1 MIMRK
6 KTNRNKLFQ
15 TISAA
20 AAAALLTVSGN
31 VGGCETF
38 AADSFLKAVNE
49 QGYPVLFNENH
60 YAVNAGSVRFRLD
73 ERYLKEG
80 EAFVYEDGGMTLP
93 VTDGEYVM
101 SPEGTEDIRFVM
113 FYISREGILKPLSS
127 EPYVVEFR
135 DKVTAAP
142 RVSLNEGNE
151 ESDPCLTVSPRAWVD
166 TFVRVKSDTETALYH
181 ITDQNTKISFPEE
194 GAYQLRVYTMD
205 GKGNKTYAKDLA
217 QEVIKDSTPPE
228 ISEVTLDGKKV
239 DGKALYSGDIVLRVQ
254 ARDELSGVKSVF
266 IEAGKGQVYEATE
279 LKIKAPFQGKISI
292 WAEDQ
297 CGNISS
303 KVTFDEVITADHE
316 GPDIRIGNDGVQED
330 QLILSIRAED
340 ELSGVKKMTI
350 RINEEEV
357 YRGDETEKTIGVD
370 LKKLILG
377 ENRIT
382 VTAEDEAEN
391 KSEGSMSLERK
402 DDTPPVIRFYG
413 IIDQEIYAE
422 DVELKTVIKDD
433 SGECRNSW
441 LLTEIR
447 DQAGNLIFRQ
457 KNDPADL
464 SFTQSGIVTVS
475 AYAEDPYGNRSEK
488 QITFTIDKD
497 APKING
503 LDTLDGKELKEFSME
518 QPPEELID
526 DLSYVNYD
534 LYLNGLEYDGSAV
547 TRSGKYVLKLIASDE
562 VGNRSSKSASFTIKN
577 ETGKETAKSSAVSA
591 DVIKK
596 GAGGKVQKKET
607 KKQTISV
614 DQTKRYGEPVIV
626 RFEEMDNGVGK
637 TGESSTPVPAPEGE
651 KEEGAGG
658 VWEWIKYGI
667 MRLFQGP
674 FRLS

>member
-1 MIMRK
+1 MIK
-6 KTNRNKLFQ
+6 KMNRNRLFH

-20 AAAALLTVSGN
+20 AAAALLTISGN
-31 VGGCETF
+31 AGGCEIF
-38 AADSFLKAVNE
+38 AADTVLKAVNE

-73 ERYLKEG
+73 ESSLKEG
-80 EAFVYEDGGMTLP
+80 EVFVYEDGGMTLP
-93 VTDGEYVM
+93 VTGGEYLM
-101 SPEGTEDIRFVM
+101 SPEGAEDIRFVM

-135 DKVTAAP
+135 DKVTAVP
-142 RVSLNEGNE
+142 RVSLNEGSE
-151 ESDPCLTVSPRAWVD
+151 ETAPCLIVSPRAWVD
-166 TFVRVKSDTETALYH
+166 TFVRIKSDTETALYH
-181 ITDQNTKISFPEE
+181 ITDQDTKISFPED
-194 GAYQLRVYTMD
+194 GVYQLRVYTMD

-217 QEVIKDSTPPE
+217 EEVIRDSIPPE
-228 ISEVTLDGKKV
+228 ITEVTLDGKKE
-239 DGKALYSGDIVLRVQ
+239 DKKALYSGDIVLRVQ
-254 ARDELSGVKSVF
+254 AQDELSGVKSVF

-279 LKIKAPFQGKISI
+279 LKIRAPFQGKISI

-330 QLILSIRAED
+330 QLLLHIRAKD
-340 ELSGVKKMTI
+340 ELSGVKRMTI
-350 RINEEEV
+350 RLNEEEI
-357 YRGDETEKTIGVD
+357 YRGDEAEKTIGID
-370 LKKLILG
+370 LKKLFLG
-377 ENRIT
+377 ENRLS
-382 VTAEDEAEN
+382 VTAEDEAGN
-391 KSEGSMSLERK
+391 KSEGSMSLERQ

-413 IIDQEIYAE
+413 IIEQEIYAE
-422 DVELKTVIKDD
+422 DAVLKTVIRDD
-433 SGECRNSW
+433 SGECANSW

-447 DQAGNLIFRQ
+447 DQEGNLIFRQ

-464 SFTQSGIVTVS
+464 SFTRSGIVTVT
-475 AYAEDPYGNRSEK
+475 AYAEDPYGNRAERK
-488 QITFTIDKD
+488 ITFTIDKD

-503 LDTLDGKELKEFSME
+503 LDGLDGKELKEFSME
-518 QPPEELID
+518 EPPEELID

-562 VGNRSSKSASFTIKN
+562 AGNRSSKSASFTIKN
-577 ETGKETAKSSAVSA
+577 ETKKEIAKTPAVSA
-591 DVIKK
+591 DVIKR
-596 GAGGKVQKKET
+596 GTDGKKQEKVI

-626 RFEEMDNGVGK
+626 RFEETENGNGK
-637 TGESSTPVPAPEGE
+637 TNDTSIPVSASEDAKDEG
-651 KEEGAGG
+651 KRGG
-658 VWEWIKYGI
+658 VWDWIKYGI
-667 MRLFQGP
+667 MRMFQGP